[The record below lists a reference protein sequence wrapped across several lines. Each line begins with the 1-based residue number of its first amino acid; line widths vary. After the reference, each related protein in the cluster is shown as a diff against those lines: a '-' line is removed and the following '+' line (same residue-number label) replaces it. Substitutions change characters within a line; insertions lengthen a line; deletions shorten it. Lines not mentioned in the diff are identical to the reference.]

1 MRKRDKALWIAA
13 CALLAIGGI
22 GTALRTGI
30 GFLFLLAL
38 LAGAACGVYAALG
51 CAAVRWPRLARA
63 VRLVKYCIWLCLAVL
78 TVLFCL
84 IEAQI
89 LQGETS
95 DADIPAV
102 DCLLILG
109 AGVNGEEPSLMLQ
122 YRLEAALPYLRA
134 HPETLAVLCGGM
146 GAGERITE
154 AEAMRRWLVRQG
166 IPEERLLLEE
176 RSTNTDENIANARA
190 LLEARGDVPE
200 EVVVVTTGFHLY
212 RARLLAER
220 YGFAAY
226 GIAAKLPQLPLF
238 WLTYHLREFAS
249 VLWMG

>member
-1 MRKRDKALWIAA
+1 MRKRDKALWLAA
-13 CALLAIGGI
+13 IALLAVGGI

-51 CAAVRWPRLARA
+51 CAAVRWPRVDWT

-78 TVLFCL
+78 TVLFCI

-89 LQGETS
+89 LQGEQT
-95 DADIPAV
+95 DPDIPELEY
-102 DCLLILG
+102 LLILG

-122 YRLEAALPYLRA
+122 YRLEAALPYLQT
-134 HPETLAVLCGGM
+134 HPDTVAVLCGGM
-146 GAGERITE
+146 GAGERISE

-166 IPEERLLLEE
+166 IEEGRLLLED
-176 RSTNTDENIANARA
+176 RSTNTDENLANARA
-190 LLEARGDVPE
+190 LIEARGDLPE
-200 EVVVVTTGFHLY
+200 EIVVVSTGFHLY

-226 GIAAKLPQLPLF
+226 GIAAKLPQMPLF

-249 VLWMG
+249 VLFM